1 MDENKTAEEFGH
13 YEIIEVVMD
22 VGFWNRRNNL
32 EMKKTIVAIFTQNE
46 PDLLQRQR
54 MRWESSK
61 LIICSIHRHNQID
74 SWHKT
79 KITFG

>member
-74 SWHKT
+74 S
-79 KITFG
+79 

>member
-1 MDENKTAEEFGH
+1 MDENKIPVEFGH

-54 MRWESSK
+54 MRWESYK
-61 LIICSIHRHNQID
+61 LIIC
-74 SWHKT
+74 
-79 KITFG
+79 

>member
-1 MDENKTAEEFGH
+1 MDENKIPVEFGH

-54 MRWESSK
+54 MR
-61 LIICSIHRHNQID
+61 
-74 SWHKT
+74 
-79 KITFG
+79 